1 MLKLR
6 SSKKSKIT
14 NKKMKI
20 NFATDGS
27 MNPVS
32 HYEDGVYYIGGD
44 VNPYVIVV
52 RVGSLDCADITI
64 NPETELLCTNAF
76 ENCKKVKKI
85 ELPQGI
91 KNISRKAF
99 LGCSSLECVCVP
111 ISVTNIGEL
120 AFSGCN
126 SLSDIYYSGTKEC
139 FDKITKEALW
149 DIGLNGVNIHCT
161 DGDIYIENDS
171 EQ

>member
-1 MLKLR
+1 MLKLG
-6 SSKKSKIT
+6 SSKKSKII
-14 NKKMKI
+14 NKRLRRRLM
-20 NFATDGS
+20 TDGA

-32 HYEDGVYYIGGD
+32 HYEDGIYYIGGD
-44 VNPYVIVV
+44 VNPYVVLV
-52 RVGSLDCADITI
+52 RVGALDCTDVRI

-91 KNISRKAF
+91 KNVSRKAF
-99 LGCSSLECVCVP
+99 LDCSSLECVSLP

-126 SLSDIYYSGTKEC
+126 SLSDIHYSGTKAQFE
-139 FDKITKEALW
+139 KIVKEALW
-149 DIGLNGVNIHCT
+149 DVSLEGVSIHCT
-161 DGDIYIENDS
+161 DGEIYVKFDND
-171 EQ
+171 